1 MSITRAVILDL
12 WPSYV
17 SDEASADTRALVDAF
32 LRDDPEFAK
41 LLRDNP
47 LSGVAPP
54 TLPPDVET
62 SAFARARRQL
72 RGFPWLFQMAM
83 LFSALAFARI
93 VSDTSWDVSPRNF
106 IVMASIAACFWIAF
120 LVTLWRMR
128 ASIMIVPG
136 RRSPAARGE

>member
-12 WPSYV
+12 WPAYV

-32 LRDDPEFAK
+32 LRDDPEFAR

-47 LSGVAPP
+47 LAKVSTPP
-54 TLPPDVET
+54 LPPDVE
-62 SAFARARRQL
+62 SNAFTRARRKL
-72 RGFPWLFQMAM
+72 RGFPWLLQLAM
-83 LFSALAFARI
+83 MFSLFAFARI

-106 IVMASIAACFWIAF
+106 IITAGIAAFFWTAF

-136 RRSPAARGE
+136 RSTSARHE